1 MNHSVFHNPI
11 FYALSLSLWLLVSTS
26 LSVASAQSVI
36 ERDESGEPTVRAVQQ
51 AALRYS
57 ALGPEIFKGMRTR
70 SRAQAALPQFTVR
83 VTKDLDQE
91 DRALTR
97 FGESNNTQP
106 QNISATVTNGD
117 DIQLYAEARWKLNE
131 SVFNYQETAVMR
143 ENRYSAK
150 ERQKLLQTVT
160 QVYFERKRTLLK
172 MKPVKPGSEAAQ
184 LAQLKISQIDAELDA
199 LTGGWFTSQLPPKQ

>member
-1 MNHSVFHNPI
+1 MNHSVSHNPT

-26 LSVASAQSVI
+26 FSVASAQSVI

-131 SVFNYQETAVMR
+131 SVFNFQETAVMR

-150 ERQKLLQTVT
+150 ERQKL
-160 QVYFERKRTLLK
+160 
-172 MKPVKPGSEAAQ
+172 SC
-184 LAQLKISQIDAELDA
+184 DA
-199 LTGGWFTSQLPPKQ
+199 LITYLSNAS

>member
-1 MNHSVFHNPI
+1 
-11 FYALSLSLWLLVSTS
+11 
-26 LSVASAQSVI
+26 
-36 ERDESGEPTVRAVQQ
+36 
-51 AALRYS
+51 
-57 ALGPEIFKGMRTR
+57 MRTR
-70 SRAQAALPQFTVR
+70 SRAQAALPQLTVR

-97 FGESNNTQP
+97 FGETNNTQP

-150 ERQKLLQTVT
+150 ERQKILQTVT
-160 QVYFERKRTLLK
+160 
-172 MKPVKPGSEAAQ
+172 
-184 LAQLKISQIDAELDA
+184 
-199 LTGGWFTSQLPPKQ
+199 